1 MARFN
6 SGARAAGAG
15 STTLPSG
22 SIYAGASVNGLLR
35 EIGVFNTTTTAVA
48 IALYRLT
55 TTGTRGS
62 ALTVS
67 KHRVNTT
74 PTCTTYNTHTVAPTL
89 GNDLGYRA
97 VLGAAAGSGVIWT
110 FGDAGLEVTLGTSN
124 GVGIVIAAGT
134 GQVLD
139 YYFVWDE

>member
-124 GVGIVIAAGT
+124 GVGIVIATGT